1 MYFYYSNDSLIKY
14 CIRSFFKDCYCL
26 VYIFDLT
33 NIDTLNKLEEM
44 IKFLYNEEN
53 ACKIFLKNFPLLII
67 GNKSDIKKEINV
79 SKSEMEKLC
88 SPIKLV
94 DYIEVSAKN
103 SIGLK
108 EAFERIEKNCLDYY
122 NYYQYEHQEMYL
134 NGI

>member
-1 MYFYYSNDSLIKY
+1 MYFYFSNDSLIKPY
-14 CIRSFFKDCYCL
+14 PLAAIFKNCYCL
-26 VYIFDLT
+26 VYIFNLT
-33 NIDTLNKLEEM
+33 NIDILYKLEEM
-44 IKFLYNEEN
+44 IKYLCDAREAY
-53 ACKIFLKNFPLLII
+53 KIFLENFPLLII

-108 EAFERIEKNCLDYY
+108 EAFERTEKNCLDYY
-122 NYYQYEHQEMYL
+122 DYYQYKHQEMY
-134 NGI
+134 